1 MTNPRVLSVALAA
14 LLAGSPAFAETQ
26 LTIYNQNFATVKET
40 RVLDLPGGEG
50 EVRVTDITAHLEPD
64 SVVVRDRKIP
74 GAIRIL
80 EQNYESDPLSEG
92 LLLRKSEGKVL
103 DFEVTSP
110 QTGEKK
116 IVKGKI
122 LRSGYVPHA
131 SAFQRFGQHY
141 SMRQMVYSQPQG
153 GGQPIVEVDG
163 KIQFGLPG
171 KPVFDALD
179 PKAFLKPTLLW
190 RLWTETAGRH
200 DVEFSYL
207 SGGMRWEAN
216 YNAVSPEAGDRF
228 DIIGWVTL
236 ENMSG
241 KDFENA
247 SVKLM
252 AGDVARARAEGEL
265 LDAFGGMER
274 AANQSPA
281 PVTERSFEEYHLYTL
296 PRPTTVLDREIKQVE
311 FVRASRVP
319 ADRIY
324 VYDGFR
330 LDQRYRGWDAQ
341 AIRTR
346 PEYGTQSNPKV
357 WVMLEFRNS
366 EESGLGMPLPKGKVK
381 IYRRDVDGR
390 NEFVGEDAIDHTP
403 KDETMRLYTGN
414 AFDVVGERRQTDF
427 RLDSGRRWA
436 DESFEIK
443 VRNHKKEAVEIR
455 VVEHMYRW
463 IQWEMKANSMPYAKT
478 DARTIEFCPK
488 VPTGGE
494 AVITYTVHYSW

>member
-1 MTNPRVLSVALAA
+1 MKRVLALAS
-14 LLAGSPAFAETQ
+14 LLAAAPVLAETQ

-40 RVLDLPGGEG
+40 RTLDLKGGES

-64 SVVVRDRKIP
+64 SVVLRDLKNP
-74 GAIRIL
+74 DAIRIL

-103 DFEVTSP
+103 DFEITVP

-116 IVKGKI
+116 IVKGKV
-122 LRSGYVPHA
+122 LRSGYVPHT
-131 SAFQRFGQHY
+131 SAFQRYGQQY
-141 SMRQMVYSQPQG
+141 SMRQMIYSQPQA

-171 KPVFDALD
+171 KPIFDALD

-190 RLWTETAGRH
+190 GLWTETAGKH

-207 SGGMRWEAN
+207 TGGMRWEAN
-216 YNAVSPEAGDRF
+216 YNAVAPEKGDMF

-252 AGDVARARAEGEL
+252 AGDVARARPEGEML
-265 LDAFGGMER
+265 VGAAGMER
-274 AANQSPA
+274 ASNLQPEA
-281 PVTERSFEEYHLYTL
+281 VTERSFEEYHLYTL

-319 ADRIY
+319 AKRIY
-324 VYDGFR
+324 VYDGFQ
-330 LDQRYRGWDAQ
+330 LDQRYRGWDYQ
-341 AIRTR
+341 SIRTR
-346 PEYGTQSNPKV
+346 PEYGRQSNPKV
-357 WVMLEFRNS
+357 WVMLEFQNS
-366 EESGLGMPLPKGKVK
+366 EKSRLGMPLPKGKVK

-390 NEFVGEDAIDHTP
+390 NEFIGEDRIDHTP
-403 KDETMRLYTGN
+403 KDETVRLYTGN
-414 AFDVVGERRQTDF
+414 AFDLVGERRQTDF
-427 RLDSGRRWA
+427 RLDSSGHWA

-443 VRNHKKEAVEIR
+443 VRNHKKEEVDVR
-455 VVEHMYRW
+455 LVEHMYRW
-463 IQWEMKANSMPYAKT
+463 IQWKIKATSMPYRKT
-478 DARTIEFCPK
+478 DARTIEFRPR
-488 VPTGGE
+488 VPPGGE
-494 AVITYTVHYSW
+494 VVITYTVHYSW